1 MGTMVTRSQRIRLAV
16 FLIVIA
22 LLLAGFLATV
32 GGRRL
37 LERRVSYVVAYRGTS
52 ISGLQIGGAVRYQGV
67 EVGTVEEIQFS
78 AEDIRTVLVSIS
90 VREGTPV
97 RTDVK
102 AVLLPVGITGLMQIE
117 LAGGSNEAPPAPPG
131 HLIEGGQSP
140 LDRILGPAETIT
152 IQLQKILGNISD
164 LMSAE
169 NQMRFNRILTN
180 IDLLVDESREPLT
193 GVIRNMQTTTAGL
206 SLTVASV
213 NQLLARLDRAVT
225 EADVVEVADNLNRA
239 IAQARETIA
248 NIDVT
253 VLRSRRDLVDS
264 LAALR
269 ETVEY
274 LSDFALLISENPS
287 LLIRQRGRE

>member
-1 MGTMVTRSQRIRLAV
+1 MTTRGQRIRLAV

-22 LLLAGFLATV
+22 TLLAAFLGVV

-37 LERRVSYVVAYRGTS
+37 LERRIPYVVAYRGTS
-52 ISGLQIGGAVRYQGV
+52 ISGLQIGGTVRYQGV
-67 EVGTVEEIQFS
+67 DVGTVEDIRFS
-78 AEDIRTVLVSIS
+78 TTDIRTVLVSIS

-102 AVLLPVGITGLMQIE
+102 AMLVPVGITGLMQIE
-117 LAGGSNEAPPAPPG
+117 LSGGSNEAPPAPPG
-131 HLIEGGQSP
+131 QLIEGGQSP
-140 LDRILGPAETIT
+140 LDRILAPAETIAV
-152 IQLQKILGNISD
+152 QLQKILGNISE

-169 NQMRFNRILTN
+169 NQMKFNRILTN
-180 IDLLVDESREPLT
+180 VDLFVGESREPLV
-193 GVIRNMQTTTAGL
+193 GVIRNLQVTTAGL
-206 SLTVASV
+206 GVTVASV
-213 NQLLARLDRAVT
+213 NQVLGRLDKAVT
-225 EADVVEVADNLNRA
+225 EADVVEVADNLNRT
-239 IAQARETIA
+239 ISQARETIA

-253 VLRSRRDLVDS
+253 VLRARRDLVDS

-287 LLIRQRGRE
+287 LLLRQRGRVP